1 MQLLL
6 GKEVTPSNFLRG
18 RLSVSHLRQFHLI
31 IYELLVAIGFEAP
44 EIAENQDII
53 TLTIDDALQLNL
65 CAIDQEYWML
75 QALVGMV
82 SKLSLKEMIG
92 LLNKN
97 RPTDYLWQ
105 PVFAFDEKNDVICWL
120 RLPLY
125 GMDIP
130 GLLSIMEQFISDAR
144 IERIESDGFSL

>member
-6 GKEVTPSNFLRG
+6 SKGSLRQIFSRG
-18 RLSVSHLRQFHLI
+18 LLPVSHLRQFHLI
-31 IYELLVAIGFEAP
+31 TYELLVAIGFEAP

-65 CAIDQEYWML
+65 CAIDQEYWIL
-75 QALVGMV
+75 QTSVGMAN
-82 SKLSLKEMIG
+82 SLSLEEMIA

-130 GLLSIMEQFISDAR
+130 SLLSIMERFISDAC
-144 IERIESDGFSL
+144 IERIGLDFPL